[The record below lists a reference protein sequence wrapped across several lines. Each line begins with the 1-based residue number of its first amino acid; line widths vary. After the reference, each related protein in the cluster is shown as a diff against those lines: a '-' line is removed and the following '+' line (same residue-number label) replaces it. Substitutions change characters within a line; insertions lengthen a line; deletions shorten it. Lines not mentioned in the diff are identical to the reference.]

1 VTKTEST
8 PAPEEGGGP
17 LRQQLGHMAT
27 DPPED
32 LKPLSLAQAALV
44 GVLDARDLGA
54 HVLRLKQLAGDA
66 LPPRPDNR
74 LRHVAGLRAAA
85 DLIGDLPLPVLPM
98 SELADAVEQARGA
111 GYLWESLA
119 DLALA
124 YAIRV
129 HGAVAAAPLWPLRA
143 AAPLGEDVVLSTT
156 LAAGLEGD
164 AVDPSWVERE
174 SGWLAASAAIEM
186 VGTARVATTLALTAR
201 FAPASRS
208 TAASRLD
215 ELAHEWA
222 AANEGLVVSEPR
234 WSVSAQGRL
243 VLGVAVRGAAEQVA
257 VALPSVSVDLVHRLG
272 WHLER
277 IRAGALK
284 VTEVEGAKRR
294 ADLVRASAAGVELI
308 LRTDGYEPA
317 ERDLIALRSRQE
329 AALRWLRH
337 RHEVALPELRVEA
350 GER

>member
-1 VTKTEST
+1 M
-8 PAPEEGGGP
+8 APEDGSGP
-17 LRQQLGHMAT
+17 LRKQLAHIAT

-44 GVLDARDLGA
+44 GVLDARDLAA
-54 HVLRLKQLAGDA
+54 HASRLRQLAGDA

-74 LRHVAGLRAAA
+74 LRHAAGLRTAA
-85 DLIGDLPLPVLPM
+85 DLLGDLPLPVLPI
-98 SELADAVEQARGA
+98 SELADAVEQTRGA

-124 YAIRV
+124 YALRE
-129 HGAVAAAPLWPLRA
+129 HGAAAAAQLWPLRA
-143 AAPLGEDVVLSTT
+143 AAPLGEDVALSTT
-156 LAAGLEGD
+156 LAAALEAD

-174 SGWLAASAAIEM
+174 SGWLAAFAAIDM
-186 VGTARVATTLALTAR
+186 VGTARVATALALTAR
-201 FAPASRS
+201 FPPASRS
-208 TAASRLD
+208 TVTSRLG
-215 ELAHEWA
+215 ELAHTWA
-222 AANEGLVVSEPR
+222 AANEGVVVSEPR

-243 VLGVAVRGAAEQVA
+243 ALGVAVRGAADQVA
-257 VALPSVSVDLVHRLG
+257 VALPSVSVDLVHRLA

-277 IRAGALK
+277 VRSGALK
-284 VTEVEGAKRR
+284 VNEVEGAKRK
-294 ADLVRASAAGVELI
+294 ADLVRASATGVELI
-308 LRTDGYEPA
+308 LWTDGYAPS

>member
-1 VTKTEST
+1 MTKTEGT
-8 PAPEEGGGP
+8 PTAEEGGGP
-17 LRQQLGHMAT
+17 LRRQLAHMAT

-54 HVLRLKQLAGDA
+54 HVLRLRQLAADA

-74 LRHVAGLRAAA
+74 LRHAAGLRAAA
-85 DLIGDLPLPVLPM
+85 DLLGDAPLPVLAV

-124 YAIRV
+124 YALRV
-129 HGAVAAAPLWPLRA
+129 HGAAAAAQLWPRRA
-143 AAPLGEDVVLSTT
+143 AAPLGEDVVVSTT
-156 LAAGLEGD
+156 LAAGLEAD

-186 VGTARVATTLALTAR
+186 AGTARVATTLALTAR

-208 TAASRLD
+208 TLTSRLG
-215 ELAHEWA
+215 ELAHTWA

-234 WSVSAQGRL
+234 WSISAKGRL
-243 VLGVAVRGAAEQVA
+243 ALGVAVCGAAQQVA
-257 VALPSVSVDLVHRLG
+257 VALPSVSVDIVHRLAR
-272 WHLER
+272 HLER
-277 IRAGALK
+277 VRSGALK
-284 VTEVEGAKRR
+284 VTEVEGAKRK
-294 ADLVRASAAGVELI
+294 ADLARALAAGVELI
-308 LRTDGYEPA
+308 LRTEGYEPS
-317 ERDLIALRSRQE
+317 ERDLVSMRSRQE
-329 AALRWLRH
+329 AALRLSRH